1 MYVIL
6 KVFIIF
12 HDIYRMGSH
21 GFVSSIMDDTLWS
34 GLAIFLVSNY
44 TIIVWIIVDLILIL
58 ATRNINQMA
67 MILNIELRKCLKNE
81 SSLQK

>member
-1 MYVIL
+1 
-6 KVFIIF
+6 
-12 HDIYRMGSH
+12 MGSH

-81 SSLQK
+81 SPLQK

>member
-1 MYVIL
+1 
-6 KVFIIF
+6 
-12 HDIYRMGSH
+12 MGSH

-67 MILNIELRKCLKNE
+67 MILNIELRKCLKTE

>member
-1 MYVIL
+1 
-6 KVFIIF
+6 
-12 HDIYRMGSH
+12 MGSH

-58 ATRNINQMA
+58 ATRNVNQMA

>member
-1 MYVIL
+1 
-6 KVFIIF
+6 
-12 HDIYRMGSH
+12 MGSH

>member
-1 MYVIL
+1 
-6 KVFIIF
+6 
-12 HDIYRMGSH
+12 MGSH

-67 MILNIELRKCLKNE
+67 IILNIELRKCLKNE

>member
-1 MYVIL
+1 
-6 KVFIIF
+6 
-12 HDIYRMGSH
+12 
-21 GFVSSIMDDTLWS
+21 MDDTLWS